1 MRFDIIVVLNL
12 PILRMRRTQLLTL
25 VEKHSS
31 SQREQDCSQHL
42 GRYHPE
48 LRVRIAKSGHTAS
61 LVMVLEVERAP
72 SYNVLARIVVVTMQ
86 GPRGITVI
94 PKHMLL
100 PDPKHLFEF
109 PELPFPRRPF
119 IPVRTVQLH
128 MVELEDH

>member
-72 SYNVLARIVVVTMQ
+72 SCTLLAR
-86 GPRGITVI
+86 TVL
-94 PKHMLL
+94 HEQLL
-100 PDPKHLFEF
+100 DS
-109 PELPFPRRPF
+109 RYYRYSQAYAAARP
-119 IPVRTVQLH
+119 
-128 MVELEDH
+128 